1 MFHYI
6 VFVFFIIFEYMVGH
20 EMNIKFYMIFCV
32 NLKKTLNDANE
43 FTSLNVDWI
52 LDNLLCNYKKQAW
65 VVSSTSFVKIV

>member
-43 FTSLNVDWI
+43 FTSLNVD
-52 LDNLLCNYKKQAW
+52 
-65 VVSSTSFVKIV
+65 